1 MAGKTNESIAHKVL
15 PTNEANTPNSGT
27 NEAITAS
34 PTTTIARLMHMQ
46 IFPGPVESLLFLKM
60 ILSFPSTISLIGCNM
75 IGSVNAS
82 PTHNPTWHHT
92 KCYINTTKK
101 LKIIES
107 GLGFSC
113 NLKWYSANCTT
124 VVDMSKDKL
133 QYGMCM

>member
-46 IFPGPVESLLFLKM
+46 IFPGPVESLLFLRM

-92 KCYINTTKK
+92 KCYIKYNTRFEDNRAMAWLFMQYEMVFCK
-101 LKIIES
+101 L
-107 GLGFSC
+107 
-113 NLKWYSANCTT
+113 Y
-124 VVDMSKDKL
+124 
-133 QYGMCM
+133 YGSRHV